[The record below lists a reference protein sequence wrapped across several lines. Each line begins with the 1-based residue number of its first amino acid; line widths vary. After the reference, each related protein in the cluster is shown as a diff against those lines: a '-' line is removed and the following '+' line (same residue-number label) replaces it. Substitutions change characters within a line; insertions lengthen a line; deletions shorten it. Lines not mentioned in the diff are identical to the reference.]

1 MSRLHAIHL
10 LTPDV
15 TRQRAWYGA
24 QLGLEPADAPDTFAT
39 RGAALS
45 LREHASAGI
54 ELVIAVRGLE
64 PRLSALDSRGI
75 EVARE
80 AGGREATLADPD
92 GNRLRLV
99 EEGAPA
105 AGKWPLL
112 SHVIVN
118 TGDLSRSGHFYR
130 DALGFKVADD
140 TGAFLELESGEC
152 RLMLHDQA
160 DPLGVALHAD
170 QRVAFALSDEDLDEW
185 AEELRGKGVSFVTA
199 PMDEELGRVAE
210 VEDADGWF
218 VVLRGP
224 GTDIGRAEE
233 LAAEYEDKGG
243 THTGSGRRTL
253 EAGEMSQR
261 PGFGSRKPVKRRI
274 ERVATKGFEQ
284 LERGRDDAKGG
295 DLPSLPRTGPTGGPR
310 PSFTGPRPAFPG
322 PRPGFTGP
330 RPGPSG
336 PSGPRTDRPGPS
348 GPRPGFSGSRPTG
361 PPGTRPSHAGPP
373 RPPGPRPSA
382 APPRAPG
389 ASRPALGDGRT
400 QRPREAPRRP
410 EAPRE
415 ADSDRDGE

>member
-15 TRQRAWYGA
+15 ARQRAWYGA
-24 QLGLEPADAPDTFAT
+24 QLGLVPADAPDTFAT

-64 PRLSALDSRGI
+64 PRLSALASRGI

-80 AGGREATLADPD
+80 AGGPGALLSDPD

-99 EEGAPA
+99 EEGSSA
-105 AGKWPLL
+105 AGKWPFL
-112 SHVIVN
+112 SHVNVN

-130 DALGFKVADD
+130 DALGFKLADD
-140 TGAFLELESGEC
+140 TGVFLELESGEC

-170 QRVAFALSDEDLDEW
+170 QRVTFALSDEDLDVW

-224 GTDIGRAEE
+224 GTDIGRSEE
-233 LAAEYEDKGG
+233 LAAEYEDMGA
-243 THTGSGRRTL
+243 THTGGGRRTL
-253 EAGEMSQR
+253 DPGELNQR
-261 PGFGSRKPVKRRI
+261 PGFGSRKLVKRRI

-284 LERGRDDAKGG
+284 LERGLDDAKSG
-295 DLPSLPRTGPTGGPR
+295 DLPTLPRTGPPGGPR
-310 PSFTGPRPAFPG
+310 PSFTGPRPAFTPPRPGFAGPRPGPGGPRTDRPGPPG

-330 RPGPSG
+330 RP
-336 PSGPRTDRPGPS
+336 
-348 GPRPGFSGSRPTG
+348 TG
-361 PPGTRPSHAGPP
+361 PPGAKCTLRSACAPP
-373 RPPGPRPSA
+373 WQMALPPAAQPHWLA
-382 APPRAPG
+382 APV
-389 ASRPALGDGRT
+389 
-400 QRPREAPRRP
+400 
-410 EAPRE
+410 
-415 ADSDRDGE
+415 